1 MCSGV
6 LVWLGLLFSALSS
19 VRAGCESVMCLP
31 VCVWGGGVVVVVMV
45 MRWEEV
51 G

>member
-1 MCSGV
+1 M

-19 VRAGCESVMCLP
+19 VRVGCESVMCLP
-31 VCVWGGGVVVVVMV
+31 VCVWEVVVVVMV
-45 MRWEEV
+45 LRWEEV

>member
-19 VRAGCESVMCLP
+19 VRVGCESVMCLP
-31 VCVWGGGVVVVVMV
+31 VCVGGVVVVVMV
-45 MRWEEV
+45 LRWEEV

>member
-19 VRAGCESVMCLP
+19 VRVGCESVMCLP
-31 VCVWGGGVVVVVMV
+31 VCVCGGVVVVVMV